1 MGGSRL
7 CRRLRVAGAPVRR
20 SLALPFAGRFA
31 PVRRSLALPFAGRLR
46 SRSQGPLGPFAGRF
60 APVDFGWVGRDDG
73 VEMEVV

>member
-7 CRRLRVAGAPVRR
+7 CRRLRVAG
-20 SLALPFAGRFA
+20 A